1 MASRRRPR
9 LLLALLLLWQLNATA
24 GVPHVA
30 AAIQADG
37 APATHCERHLRAGL
51 EQAGQP
57 ADGASPQVPDCCR
70 DVSAGCHCAQLPA
83 LAMTTLEFGETPPPA
98 GASAAGVT
106 RRAEARGADFFR
118 PPI

>member
-1 MASRRRPR
+1 MASRRRPG
-9 LLLALLLLWQLNATA
+9 LLFALLLLWQLNAA
-24 GVPHVA
+24 VAMPHVPA
-30 AAIQADG
+30 TAQADG
-37 APATHCERHLRAGL
+37 APATHCERHTRAGL
-51 EQAGQP
+51 DQAGQP
-57 ADGASPQVPDCCR
+57 AGSTSPAVPDCCR